1 MGLTRI
7 SDVGRW
13 TTCEAWAMA
22 GRVTVVQRKPVAAWV
37 GTMAHQF
44 LAGGERASDFKQPSR
59 HSVAFDSVTP
69 LPSAAISQA
78 RDVAI
83 EAEALLDRY
92 GLKIF
97 DSELS
102 VHEEGVYRG
111 VVDMLV
117 MDRQNRAGVL
127 DLKTGRTIGAAWL
140 QLGGYLSAW
149 KGVPLSFAG
158 IVHVP
163 RTKGEPDGTIIF
175 RDPDEL
181 VKAWK
186 STVKR
191 VEEVLISAE
200 PTYSPGTHCSR
211 CPLTSCA
218 VRMEAS

>member
-83 EAEALLDRY
+83 EAEALLGRY

-127 DLKTGRTIGAAWL
+127 DLKTGRDCRRGVASARRIPECMEGRPSVFCRDRSRAPVE
-140 QLGGYLSAW
+140 GGTCRYDHFQR
-149 KGVPLSFAG
+149 P
-158 IVHVP
+158 
-163 RTKGEPDGTIIF
+163 
-175 RDPDEL
+175 
-181 VKAWK
+181 
-186 STVKR
+186 
-191 VEEVLISAE
+191 
-200 PTYSPGTHCSR
+200 
-211 CPLTSCA
+211 
-218 VRMEAS
+218 